1 MTWVLHKIIFE
12 LAIPVIPWKY
22 YIVSFTDAWILIAIF
37 SSYLLIT
44 TLFELSK
51 SWFRLQQLEKEK
63 TDAELSHLR
72 FQINPHFLLN
82 TLNSLY
88 GLSLRESKEVPTYI
102 IRLGNILKHAL
113 YETQKDLI
121 PLSTEI
127 SYIRDYISLH
137 QIRLSEEANITF
149 HVTGETDN
157 TYLAPFMLIPF
168 VENAFKHGFGVEN
181 RNCYAHFDLK
191 IADDNLQFI
200 AKNSIGHNDEVKN
213 KQYQGIGLENVKRRL
228 MLLYANRHDL
238 RISSESKEFSVQL
251 KLKLL

>member
-12 LAIPVIPWKY
+12 LVIPVIPWKY
-22 YIVSFTDAWILIAIF
+22 YIVSFTDAWILIVIF
-37 SSYLLIT
+37 SSYLLVT
-44 TLFELSK
+44 TLFKLSK

-63 TDAELSHLR
+63 TDTELSHLR

-88 GLSLRESKEVPTYI
+88 GLSLRESKEIPTYI

-113 YETQKDLI
+113 YETQKDII

-127 SYIRDYISLH
+127 LYIRDYISLH
-137 QIRLSEEANITF
+137 QIRLSEEADIAF
-149 HVTGETDN
+149 IITGEVDN
-157 TYLAPFMLIPF
+157 THLSPFILIPF

-181 RNCYAHFDLK
+181 GKGYAHFDLK
-191 IADDNLQFI
+191 VADGNLQFI

-213 KQYQGIGLENVKRRL
+213 KQYKGIGLENVKRRL
-228 MLLYANRHDL
+228 TLLYANRHDL
-238 RISSESKEFSVQL
+238 RISSDSKEFSVQL
-251 KLKLL
+251 ELKLL